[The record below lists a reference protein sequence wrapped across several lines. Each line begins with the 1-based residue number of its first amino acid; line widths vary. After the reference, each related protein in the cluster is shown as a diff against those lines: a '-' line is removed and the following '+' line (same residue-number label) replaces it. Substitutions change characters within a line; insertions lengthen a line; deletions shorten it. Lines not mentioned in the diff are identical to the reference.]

1 MQQRSLMQLPLDAH
15 GTRVR
20 AHYPLYF
27 DDGKVG
33 EASSAYAPTIGVMGG
48 RGEVAPGGRTD
59 ALVAGVAE
67 VQCGKAVKAGDLL
80 VAAATVNHLNRVVPR
95 RDAGPGIGQKLAT
108 GKAASTDIAVAGL
121 REDSEIVGVIN
132 LTDTSEVDL
141 ATVEIQAGGAKIQI
155 SSGTNNK
162 KLLVTWRDEIRP
174 IGIALE
180 DGVAGDI
187 IGALVVPQAF

>member
-1 MQQRSLMQLPLDAH
+1 MS
-15 GTRVR
+15 
-20 AHYPLYF
+20 
-27 DDGKVG
+27 
-33 EASSAYAPTIGVMGG
+33 G
-48 RGEVAPGGRTD
+48 RGEVAAGGRAD

-80 VAAATVNHLNRVVPR
+80 VGAATAGHVNRVVPR
-95 RDAGPGIGQKLAT
+95 REAGPGIAQKLVD
-108 GKAASTDIAVAGL
+108 GKAANTDIAVAGL

-174 IGIALE
+174 VGIALE
-180 DGVAGDI
+180 DGVAGDV